1 MPHNGDTA
9 HRDQA
14 RFHIVCSD
22 QSRNGKTLVARLLC
36 DFLILS
42 RRAPLIFDAAPSP
55 GGLRSWFPARAS
67 KADLSTTA
75 GQMALFDRAL
85 ARPLHDCVVDLPA
98 HLLPAAADLM
108 RHIGFGEERHTPG
121 LELVVLYVADRNA
134 DSLLAGRKLRGT
146 LRPARFIV
154 VKNEAIM
161 RDAEPDRVAKFLYD
175 GLAREGQLVV
185 PELDG
190 AVTAAIEN
198 KTFSFRRFA
207 EEEAPANL
215 PPEVCAGIE
224 DALSRVFRQFDVLG
238 LGSDRKPRAAA
249 GA

>member
-1 MPHNGDTA
+1 MPHRSDS
-9 HRDQA
+9 A

-42 RRAPLIFDAAPSP
+42 RRAPLIFDAAPST

-67 KADLSTTA
+67 KVELSTTA

-85 ARPLHDCVVDLPA
+85 AQPLHDCVVDLPA

-121 LELVVLYVADRNA
+121 LELVVLYVADRNV
-134 DSLLAGRKLRGT
+134 DSLLAGRKLRGL

-154 VKNEAIM
+154 VKNEAIL
-161 RDAEPDRVAKFLYD
+161 RDEPDRVAKFLYD
-175 GLAREGQLVV
+175 GLAREGQLVL
-185 PELDG
+185 PELDS
-190 AVTAAIEN
+190 AVTAAIED

-207 EEEAPANL
+207 EEENPTNL
-215 PPEVCAGIE
+215 PPQVCQGIE
-224 DALSRVFRQFDVLG
+224 DVLSLVFRQFDVLG
-238 LGSDRKPRAAA
+238 LGRDRKPRAAA
-249 GA
+249 GV

>member
-1 MPHNGDTA
+1 MPHRSDT
-9 HRDQA
+9 A

-36 DFLILS
+36 DYLILS
-42 RRAPLIFDAAPSP
+42 RRAPLIFDAAPST

-67 KADLSTTA
+67 KVELSTTA
-75 GQMALFDRAL
+75 GQMAVFDRAL
-85 ARPLHDCVVDLPA
+85 AQPLHDCVVDLPA

-121 LELVVLYVADRNA
+121 LELVVLYVADRNV

-154 VKNEAIM
+154 VKNEAIR
-161 RDAEPDRVAKFLYD
+161 RDEPDRVAKFLYD

-190 AVTAAIEN
+190 AVTAAIED
-198 KTFSFRRFA
+198 KTFSFRRFV
-207 EEEAPANL
+207 EEERPTKL
-215 PPEVCAGIE
+215 SPQVCAGIE
-224 DALSRVFRQFDVLG
+224 NVLSRVFRQFDVLG

-249 GA
+249 GV

>member
-1 MPHNGDTA
+1 MPHKCDTA
-9 HRDQA
+9 HRDSA

-42 RRAPLIFDAAPSP
+42 RRAPLIFDAAPST
-55 GGLRSWFPARAS
+55 GGLRSYFPARAT
-67 KADLSTTA
+67 KVELSTTA

-85 ARPLHDCVVDLPA
+85 AQPLHDCVVDLPA

-121 LELVVLYVADRNA
+121 LELVVLYVADRNV
-134 DSLLAGRKLRGT
+134 DSLLAGRKLRGL

-154 VKNEAIM
+154 VKNEAIL
-161 RDAEPDRVAKFLYD
+161 RDEPDRVAKFLYD

-190 AVTAAIEN
+190 AVTAAIED

-207 EEEAPANL
+207 EEVPTNL
-215 PPEVCAGIE
+215 TPQVCAGIE
-224 DALSRVFRQFDVLG
+224 DVLSRVFRQFDLLG
-238 LGSDRKPRAAA
+238 LGSDRKPRAAT
-249 GA
+249 GV